1 MKLRGVLVAIG
12 VLALLAG
19 CNLTPRV
26 DITPGFEPTVFG
38 FEVEEDGILITSNV
52 LTFTSRR
59 GSIGARID
67 GYQIEYLDPAGSP
80 IRVGDSTL
88 YSRGSLNVMVPP
100 GLICDEEV
108 VEFCTIN
115 SPGVRFVER
124 QSLPVSNT
132 VTLPGPI
139 AIMVLQGQFVGS
151 RANVY
156 FTGTSDLGQALFLGP
171 YEVAVVYPV
180 RGG

>member
-1 MKLRGVLVAIG
+1 MRLRGIFLVLGLLV
-12 VLALLAG
+12 LLAG
-19 CNLTPRV
+19 CGQWNLTPQV

-38 FEVEEDGILITSNV
+38 FEIDDGTIVVASNT

-80 IRVGDSTL
+80 IRVGDSIL
-88 YSRGSLNVMVPP
+88 YSRGSLGVVVPP
-100 GLICDEEV
+100 GLICPEEP
-108 VEFCTIN
+108 CTIN
-115 SPGVRFVER
+115 SPGVQFVER
-124 QSLPVSNT
+124 RSLEVENT

-139 AIMVLQGQFVGS
+139 AIAVLQGEFVGA

-180 RGG
+180 GAN